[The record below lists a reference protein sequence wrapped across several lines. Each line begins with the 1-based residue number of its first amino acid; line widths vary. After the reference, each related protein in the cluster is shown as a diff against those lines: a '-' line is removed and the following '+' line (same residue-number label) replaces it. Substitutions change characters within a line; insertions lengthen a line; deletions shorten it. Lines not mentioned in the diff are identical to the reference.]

1 MNPTQRYNDLRKLVA
16 SLKTDDLAVLQR
28 DINLILSLHEPI
40 VSKTPALDAVDV
52 KPVLRDRVRDASAL
66 LNEPHDFC
74 AMVIWKLN
82 SDQASAICREL
93 GLDPDARG

>member
-40 VSKTPALDAVDV
+40 SSKTPVLDAVDW
-52 KPVLRDRVRDASAL
+52 KPLVGRYIRTTAAQWYWD
-66 LNEPHDFC
+66 LNKTAAFVFNCTTDK
-74 AMVIWKLN
+74 AT
-82 SDQASAICREL
+82 AICREL